1 MTGNSG
7 AGRELLSRRNFLVA
21 SGAVGVAGLAG
32 CTENPSDGGDQGT
45 TTGDSA
51 SLSGTINIAGS
62 STVFPLA
69 TQMKSAFQREYPDVK
84 VNVQSTG
91 TGGGFQNNFCP
102 GNTDFNNASRPIT
115 DAERELCSK
124 NGVEPVELK
133 VATDALTVVVNN
145 EAGWVDCITVDELA
159 QIWSPENPPQ
169 RWSDV
174 NADWPDETF
183 NLFGPSQASGT
194 FDYFT
199 EVIVGEEGK
208 SRTDYKA
215 TENDSVIIQGV
226 SKNEYAMGYL
236 GFAYYTENSDSV
248 KALKVDAGDGC
259 IAPSLETAKSG
270 EYTPLSR
277 PLFTYAAKS
286 SLAEEHVAEFA
297 RFWIENSTSQ
307 ELVAQNVG
315 YVPNTEDEKAE
326 MMDRLE
332 AAIEE
337 AQG

>member
-199 EVIVGEEGK
+199 EVIVGEEEVPHGLQSDRERQRHHPGRLEK
-208 SRTDYKA
+208 RVRDGLSRIRLLHR
-215 TENDSVIIQGV
+215 E
-226 SKNEYAMGYL
+226 L
-236 GFAYYTENSDSV
+236 GQREGPESRRRRRLYRPVA
-248 KALKVDAGDGC
+248 
-259 IAPSLETAKSG
+259 ETAKSG